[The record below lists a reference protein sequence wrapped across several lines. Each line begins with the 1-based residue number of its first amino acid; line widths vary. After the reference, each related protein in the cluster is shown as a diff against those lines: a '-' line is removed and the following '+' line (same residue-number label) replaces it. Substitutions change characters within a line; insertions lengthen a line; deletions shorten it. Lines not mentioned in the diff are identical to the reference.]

1 MRVVAQIKAVLRGWL
16 RPHAL
21 DAEISEE
28 LRFHLTRQ
36 IEANVAAGMTP
47 GEARRVAQMT
57 LGSIEAVRA
66 ESRAARPGALV
77 HQIIRDVAFGTR
89 LLRRAPGFSAT
100 AALIVALGVG
110 TTTAIFSVVY
120 GVMLR
125 PLPYPEPD
133 RLVALWTSL
142 PNGSLRARVNPADV
156 GELRRTSSVFEDIGL
171 ASAPQNF
178 NLIGAGE
185 PERVV
190 AARLSSNLFS
200 VLRVNPALGRAFTPD
215 EEPRGNNRVVL
226 LGDGLWKRRFAAD
239 PSIVGRTINLSGT
252 PHLVVGV
259 MPPDFEFPG
268 REYQLWIPLTIDP
281 RILART
287 IGAFEHFGV
296 GRLRVDVPVE
306 RARREIAG
314 LSARLAAEHPAT
326 NRDVRIVLLPLMEES
341 IRAIRP
347 AFRAIL
353 AAVACLLLIA
363 SLNLAGLLGTRAA
376 TREREFMVR
385 LALGASR
392 GRLVLQALAEV
403 APLLLIGGVAGVLA
417 ARFAIAA
424 FAPIAPAAL
433 PRIDR
438 IDVNGPVLAFSTAI
452 LVLTGIVAGV
462 LPAMQ
467 AWRANVISGQIGARA
482 ATATARQAHMRTGLV
497 IAQVA
502 LTLPLLVGAAAL
514 SRSFSALMNVNP
526 GFSAENV
533 LSLHMA
539 IPRPTYRSD
548 EEIAAFYRR
557 VTDRVAALPGV
568 SAVGMVNRLPL
579 AGNNL
584 VFAFEFE
591 GISGA
596 PLPLQ
601 SRSVT
606 PDYFRTMSIPIREG
620 RVVTEYDSV
629 NAPLVGVID
638 DLVARTLWPGTSA
651 VGKRFRVSLPGQQPT
666 WGEIVGVVGN
676 VRHAGLE
683 SEDDRQ
689 VYFSYQQFTDGRIAL
704 VVRGQGEARVT
715 APAVV
720 GAIRSIDP
728 DQPVYD
734 VRTMNDV
741 LARSTA
747 QRRLNALMIVGFAVS
762 ALALAAVGLYGV
774 VAYSVTQRVREF
786 GVRIALGAEPSE
798 IRRLVLRNASTI
810 TACGAALGLGG
821 AVVLVRIIDSLLFH
835 TPPFDPVNFVAA
847 AVVLFG
853 VALTASYLPARRA
866 ALTDPVRALR
876 AE

>member
-1 MRVVAQIKAVLRGWL
+1 MMRGVARIKEALRGWF
-16 RPHAL
+16 RPHTL
-21 DAEISEE
+21 DSEISEE
-28 LRFHLTRQ
+28 LRFHLARQ

-47 GEARRVAQMT
+47 EEARRRAQLT
-57 LGSIEAVRA
+57 LGSVEAVRE
-66 ESRAARPGALV
+66 ESRAARPGALI
-77 HQIIRDVAFGTR
+77 HQVFRDIAFGTR

-125 PLPYPEPD
+125 PLPYPQPD
-133 RLVALWTSL
+133 RLVALWTTL

-156 GELRRTSSVFEDIGL
+156 DELRLISSAFEDIAL
-171 ASAPQNF
+171 IRAPQNF

-190 AARLSSNLFS
+190 AARLSADLFS
-200 VLRVNPALGRAFTPD
+200 VLRVNPAFGRAFAADD
-215 EEPRGNNRVVL
+215 EQQGNDRVVL
-226 LGDGLWKRRFAAD
+226 LGDPLWKRRFAAD

-252 PHLVVGV
+252 PYEVVGV
-259 MPPDFEFPG
+259 MAPDFQFPDP
-268 REYQLWIPLTIDP
+268 EYQLWIPLTIDP
-281 RILART
+281 RVLART
-287 IGAFEHFGV
+287 TANHDHLGI
-296 GRLRVDVPVE
+296 GRLRAGVSME
-306 RARREIAG
+306 QARREIETV
-314 LSARLAAEHPAT
+314 SAKLEAQYPAT
-326 NRDVRIVLLPLMEES
+326 NRDIRIEVFPLIEES

-347 AFRAIL
+347 ALQAIA

-363 SLNLAGLLGTRAA
+363 ALNLAGLLGTRAA

-392 GRLVLQALAEV
+392 ARLVLQALAEV

-417 ARFAIAA
+417 AGLAIAA
-424 FAPIAPAAL
+424 FAPMAPAAL
-433 PRIDR
+433 PQIDR
-438 IDVNGPVLAFSTAI
+438 IGVNGPVLGFSTLI
-452 LVLTGIVAGV
+452 LLLTGIVAGV

-467 AWRANVISGQIGARA
+467 AWRANALTGQIGARA
-482 ATATARQAHMRTGLV
+482 GTATARQAHMRTGLV

-514 SRSFSALMNVNP
+514 SRSFSALMNVEP
-526 GFSAENV
+526 GFNAESV

-539 IPRPTYRSD
+539 IPRPKYRSD
-548 EEIAAFYRR
+548 EEIATFYRR

-579 AGNNL
+579 AGNDL
-584 VFAFEFE
+584 VFAFQFE
-591 GISGA
+591 GISGI
-596 PLPLQ
+596 PLPLP

-606 PDYFRTMSIPIREG
+606 PDYFRTMGIPVREG
-620 RVVTEYDSV
+620 RAITEHDTV
-629 NAPLVGVID
+629 KAPLVAVID
-638 DLVARTLWPGTSA
+638 RLVADTLWPGTSA
-651 VGKRFRVSLPGQQPT
+651 VGKRFRVSLPGQQSAS
-666 WGEIVGVVGN
+666 GEIVGVVGN
-676 VRHAGLE
+676 VRHAGLD

-689 VYFSYQQFTDGRIAL
+689 VYFGYQQFTDGRIAL
-704 VVRGQGEARVT
+704 VVRGQGVT
-715 APAVV
+715 VPAVL
-720 GAIRSIDP
+720 GAIRSIDS

-747 QRRLNALMIVGFAVS
+747 QRRLNTAMIVVFALS
-762 ALALAAVGLYGV
+762 ALALAAVGLYGA
-774 VAYSVTQRVREF
+774 VAYSVTERVREF
-786 GVRIALGAEPSE
+786 GVRIALGAGPSE
-798 IRRLVLRNASTI
+798 IRRLVLRKASKI
-810 TACGAALGLGG
+810 TAYGAALGLGG

-835 TPPFDPVNFVAA
+835 TPPFDPINFAAA
-847 AVVLFG
+847 AVILFG

-866 ALTDPVRALR
+866 ALTDPVHALR